1 MYQNTTL
8 YLVPVTP
15 KNKEFI
21 VQMGIDFEKVKD
33 AALYDESK
41 QPSEE
46 AKVRIEEEIKQ
57 LKEETHL
64 YAYFCQ
70 IKQTFTQ

>member
-8 YLVPVTP
+8 YLVPVNP

-46 AKVRIEEEIKQ
+46 AKVRIEEEIK
-57 LKEETHL
+57 
-64 YAYFCQ
+64 
-70 IKQTFTQ
+70 

>member
-1 MYQNTTL
+1 MFEELEATDKRALFNMYQNTTL

-46 AKVRIEEEIKQ
+46 AKVRIEEEIK
-57 LKEETHL
+57 
-64 YAYFCQ
+64 
-70 IKQTFTQ
+70 